1 MDNLAVDLTPEVE
14 SQTLAIPERSQAV
27 VINSKES
34 MIEADAF
41 KKVIKCLIKEIDETF
56 KPMADKAFAAHRAIT
71 GKWKETKHPLLD
83 ADNLITGK
91 AKAYLREEEN
101 KRLAEERRLRE
112 IARKEEEERR
122 LAEALE
128 LEREG
133 NKEEAQAVLEEPMQ
147 FVAPTVPA
155 DIPKLD
161 KRMYRNTWKWRVVD
175 MDKIPSQYLITTTN
189 DPVINGLVR
198 SLKNAANIPGIEV
211 YEE

>member
-41 KKVIKCLIKEIDETF
+41 KKEIKTMLKGIDAWFEPIAS
-56 KPMADKAFAAHRAIT
+56 KQFAAHRAVT
-71 GKWKETKHPLLD
+71 SKWKETKEPWLKAD
-83 ADNLITGK
+83 ALITIK

-112 IARKEEEERR
+112 VARKEEEDRR
-122 LAEALE
+122 LAEAIE
-128 LEREG
+128 LEAEG

-147 FVAPTVPA
+147 FVAPTVQA

-161 KRMYRNTWKWRVVD
+161 NRMYRKTWKWRITD
-175 MDKIPSQYLITTTN
+175 MDKIPRQYLTTN

-198 SLKNAANIPGIEV
+198 SLKAACNLPGIAV